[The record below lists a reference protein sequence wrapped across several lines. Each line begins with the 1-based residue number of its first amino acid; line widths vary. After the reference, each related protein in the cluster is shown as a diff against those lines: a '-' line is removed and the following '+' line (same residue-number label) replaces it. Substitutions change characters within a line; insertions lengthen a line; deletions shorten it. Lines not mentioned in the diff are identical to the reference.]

1 MNPARYYYKLNFNED
16 WVSTRKALEN
26 ENGVPIDDIPTEV
39 FLDDEVW
46 PEEDP
51 QTEEWSEAIK
61 DYYNDG
67 FTKGS
72 LYDEIFEIDTKEI
85 RVFSDISK
93 DDPLHQDI
101 PAASKNN

>member
-1 MNPARYYYKLNFNED
+1 MHPASYYYKLNFNKE
-16 WVSTRKALEN
+16 WVSTHKALAN
-26 ENGVPIDDIPTEV
+26 ENGVPIDDIPIEV
-39 FLDDEVW
+39 FLNDEVW
-46 PEEDP
+46 LEEDP
-51 QTEEWSEAIK
+51 HTKEWSEAIK
-61 DYYNDG
+61 DYYNDC

-101 PAASKNN
+101 PAKFKSN